1 MSSKPKAYYLECP
14 EGKRHYNYKK
24 FLVIGAPMAKI
35 TPTYGITKNHI
46 PYARFGRGGKTLLLW
61 SGGPGNNIP
70 RGMAFNLFSKGMT
83 PLLDEYT
90 ITLLTRKSGLSEGY
104 TTRDM
109 SDDYAELIRAE
120 FDGHV
125 DLIIGVSYGGI
136 IVQHFA
142 ADYPEMFNHIV
153 MIMAAHKIEP
163 QGAQIDYRFAELLS
177 QNKPRQAYA
186 LLKSAVRCND
196 PVFINEHELMYNMK
210 GDVPEDEYFHPL
222 EGSEIAREGRDITL
236 FGYNISVHWCL
247 QAAELLSKNHGIEA
261 EVVDLYAL
269 SPLDREG
276 IRNSVSKTHRAVIA
290 EEAEPAVGVGAEVM
304 AIINEECFFE
314 LDAAPVRVSAMNVPI
329 PYNHALERTALPDA
343 NDVVEAVRNI
353 FGV

>member
-1 MSSKPKAYYLECP
+1 MAEIMFWDAVRRAIDEELANDPMVIVMGEDIGIAGGTYKATMGLYDKYGAERVIDTPISENGFTGL
-14 EGKRHYNYKK
+14 G
-24 FLVIGAPMAKI
+24 IGASFLGVRPVI
-35 TPTYGITKNHI
+35 EI
-46 PYARFGRGGKTLLLW
+46 
-61 SGGPGNNIP
+61 
-70 RGMAFNLFSKGMT
+70 
-83 PLLDEYT
+83 
-90 ITLLTRKSGLSEGY
+90 
-104 TTRDM
+104 M
-109 SDDYAELIRAE
+109 S
-120 FDGHV
+120 V
-125 DLIIGVSYGGI
+125 N
-136 IVQHFA
+136 FA
-142 ADYPEMFNHIV
+142 WLAMDQMFNTAAKV
-153 MIMAAHKIEP
+153 RYMAGGQLQAPVVIRSPGGTAH
-163 QGAQIDYRFAELLS
+163 QLGS
-177 QNKPRQAYA
+177 QHSARMEKVFMGIAGLRVVTPSNPRQAYG

-210 GDVPEDEYFHPL
+210 DDVPEDEYFHPL